1 MTEPAPDQIV
11 AEKYRLS
18 RILGRG
24 GMGSVWEGLHTTL
37 GIRVAVKFID
47 KQYANSEEARTR
59 FENEARAAARLTSK
73 HVVRVYD
80 HGVTEDGSP
89 YIVMEFLEGEPLD
102 QRLER
107 LGRLPPAE
115 TATILAQVCRG
126 LTNAHQAGIVH
137 RDLKPEN
144 IFLVWDPE
152 DQADV
157 AKVVDFGIAKFEES
171 SGVTSSTRTGLVLG
185 TPYYMSPEQARGFKN
200 LDLRSDLWSIGVIA
214 YRCIVGALPFNGEA
228 MGDLLVKIC
237 VDPLPV
243 PSKMAGNVPNSFD
256 DWFVRALTREPED
269 RFSSAAALAEALLAA
284 CGVTQPKGG
293 SGVKLSGVSS
303 AVTNPDASHLSP
315 APFQERDPRSST
327 GAPFTQTNGRS
338 LRPARLGK
346 SALIA
351 GLVGVFLTIGILA
364 LVTAL
369 GKGDAETE
377 RGALSSQAS
386 AAPEQPKSSVTPG
399 TLPPPVSTGESQPKV
414 EGTKPTP
421 SSGAKPVAA
430 SSAVSKPRER
440 ANTTRPGAKPASVPH
455 KPASAKSPEDLLG
468 Y

>member
-24 GMGSVWEGLHTTL
+24 GMGSVWEGLHTSL
-37 GIRVAVKFID
+37 GTRVAVKFID

-80 HGVTEDGSP
+80 HGVAEDGSP

-144 IFLVWDPE
+144 IFLVWDAE

-171 SGVTSSTRTGLVLG
+171 SGVTSATRTGLVLG

-214 YRCIVGALPFNGEA
+214 YRCIVGVLPFNGEA

-243 PSKMAGNVPNSFD
+243 PSKMAGNVPVAFD
-256 DWFVRALTREPED
+256 DWFVRALSREPED
-269 RFSSAAALAEALLAA
+269 RFSSAAALAKALLAA
-284 CGVTQPKGG
+284 CGVTQPMGA

-303 AVTNPDASHLSP
+303 AVTNPDTSHLTA
-315 APFQERDPRSST
+315 APFQERDPRAST
-327 GAPFTQTNGRS
+327 GAPFTQTRGRS

-351 GLVGVFLTIGILA
+351 GLIAGVFLTIGILA

-369 GKGDAETE
+369 GKGGTE
-377 RGALSSQAS
+377 REASVSQAS
-386 AAPEQPKSSVTPG
+386 PAPEQPKASVTAG
-399 TLPPPVSTGESQPKV
+399 TLPPSVSTAESQPKV
-414 EGTKPTP
+414 EMTEPTP
-421 SSGAKPVAA
+421 SSG
-430 SSAVSKPRER
+430 SKPAAVKSAISKPQVR
-440 ANTTRPGAKPASVPH
+440 ANATHSAAKPATVPH
-455 KPASAKSPEDLLG
+455 KPASTKSPEDLLG

>member
-11 AEKYRLS
+11 AEKYRLT
-18 RILGRG
+18 RVLGRG

-47 KQYANSEEARTR
+47 KQYADSEEARTR
-59 FENEARAAARLTSK
+59 FENEARAAAKLTSK

-80 HGVTEDGSP
+80 HGVTDDGSA

-102 QRLER
+102 KRLDR
-107 LGRLPPAE
+107 LGRLSAAD

-126 LTNAHQAGIVH
+126 LANAHQAGIVH

-171 SGVTSSTRTGLVLG
+171 SGVSSSTRTGLVLG

-243 PSKMAGNVPNSFD
+243 PSKMAANVPPAFD
-256 DWFVRALTREPED
+256 AWFVRALAREPED
-269 RFSSAAALAEALLAA
+269 RFENAAQLAEGLLVA
-284 CGVTQPKGG
+284 CGVASPAQVYRSQLS
-293 SGVKLSGVSS
+293 SGAVSP
-303 AVTNPDASHLSP
+303 AVSTPDAAFATP
-315 APFQERDPRSST
+315 GPFGDGVAQDPRAST
-327 GAPFTQTNGRS
+327 GAPLTQTARGS
-338 LRPARLGK
+338 LRPRGLTKG
-346 SALIA
+346 ALFAAVIGGA
-351 GLVGVFLTIGILA
+351 ILTIAIFALA
-364 LVTAL
+364 KLF
-369 GKGDAETE
+369 GPPQGNE
-377 RGALSSQAS
+377 S
-386 AAPEQPKSSVTPG
+386 PG
-399 TLPPPVSTGESQPKV
+399 TAQHSPTPELPAS
-414 EGTKPTP
+414 TP
-421 SSGAKPVAA
+421 SSAPSVEPTSDLIPSASAEPKVAPAA
-430 SSAVSKPRER
+430 SDATESSAPARKVPARTAPRREK
-440 ANTTRPGAKPASVPH
+440 KPAGTPSPR
-455 KPASAKSPEDLLG
+455 PKSPEDLLG

>member
-11 AEKYRLS
+11 AKKYRLS

-24 GMGSVWEGLHTTL
+24 GMGSVWEGLHTSL
-37 GIRVAVKFID
+37 GTRVAVKFID

-80 HGVTEDGSP
+80 HGVAEDGSP

-144 IFLVWDPE
+144 IFLVWDAE

-171 SGVTSSTRTGLVLG
+171 SGVTSATRTGLVLG

-214 YRCIVGALPFNGEA
+214 YRCIVGVLPFNGEA

-243 PSKMAGNVPNSFD
+243 PSKMAGNVPVSFD

-284 CGVTQPKGG
+284 CGVTQPMGA

-303 AVTNPDASHLSP
+303 AVTNPDASRLTA
-315 APFQERDPRSST
+315 APFQERDPRAST
-327 GAPFTQTNGRS
+327 GAPFTQTRGRS

-351 GLVGVFLTIGILA
+351 GLIAGVFLTIGILA
-364 LVTAL
+364 LVTAVN
-369 GKGDAETE
+369 KGGVES
-377 RGALSSQAS
+377 GASSSQAS
-386 AAPEQPKSSVTPG
+386 PAPEQTKSNG
-399 TLPPPVSTGESQPKV
+399 TAGSLPAPVSTAESQPKV
-414 EGTKPTP
+414 DVAEPKP
-421 SSGAKPVAA
+421 SSASKPAAA

-440 ANTTRPGAKPASVPH
+440 ANTTRPGAKPASVH
-455 KPASAKSPEDLLG
+455 KPASTKSPEELLG

>member
-37 GIRVAVKFID
+37 GTRVAVKFID

-80 HGVTEDGSP
+80 HGVTDDGSP

-107 LGRLPPAE
+107 LGRLPPTE

-144 IFLVWDPE
+144 IFLVWDAE

-171 SGVTSSTRTGLVLG
+171 SGVTSATRTGLVLG

-243 PSKMAGNVPNSFD
+243 PSKMAANVPVSFD
-256 DWFVRALTREPED
+256 DWFVRALAREPED
-269 RFSSAAALAEALLAA
+269 RFSSAAALSEALLAA
-284 CGVTQPKGG
+284 CGVTQPNGG
-293 SGVKLSGVSS
+293 FGVKHSGVSP
-303 AVTNPDASHLSP
+303 AVTNPDASHLTP
-315 APFQERDPRSST
+315 TPFQERDPRAST
-327 GAPFTQTNGRS
+327 GAPFTQTKGHS

-351 GLVGVFLTIGILA
+351 ALFAGVFLTIGILA

-369 GKGDAETE
+369 GKGGAES
-377 RGALSSQAS
+377 GAPTSQAS
-386 AAPEQPKSSVTPG
+386 PVPEQTKANG
-399 TLPPPVSTGESQPKV
+399 TAGSLPHSDSTTGSQPKADV
-414 EGTKPTP
+414 TEPAP
-421 SSGAKPVAA
+421 SLGAKQAA
-430 SSAVSKPRER
+430 PSGTVSKPKER
-440 ANTTRPGAKPASVPH
+440 ANTARLGAKPASAPH
-455 KPASAKSPEDLLG
+455 KSASTKSPEELLG